1 MAVQRIIFELVLT
14 VNVVTQKTMT
24 MTIIEII
31 NSVVAGGLLG
41 ALGQGIRTAVGLKK
55 FNEDNQAKVAE
66 NKPVEQFSVSR
77 MVISIFIGFV
87 AGAIGMLVKGS
98 SLAENGNYSTESI
111 ITIITI
117 GYSGADFIE
126 GVFNTYI
133 KKINP
138 GNAQT
143 SSADTSNTAN
153 LSTIEQPAT
162 VPDEANFS
170 NTPAQG

>member
-1 MAVQRIIFELVLT
+1 
-14 VNVVTQKTMT
+14 
-24 MTIIEII
+24 MTITEII
-31 NSVVAGGLLG
+31 NSVLAGGLLG

-55 FNEDNQAKVAE
+55 FNEDNAAKATE
-66 NKPVEQFSVSR
+66 NKPTEEFSISR

-87 AGAIGMLVKGS
+87 AGALGMLVKGS
-98 SLAENGNYSTESI
+98 NLAVKGDYSTESI
-111 ITIITI
+111 ITIIAI

-133 KKINP
+133 KKI
-138 GNAQT
+138 T
-143 SSADTSNTAN
+143 STNTESTTSDISKSTAPSSTEQS
-153 LSTIEQPAT
+153 LS

>member
-1 MAVQRIIFELVLT
+1 
-14 VNVVTQKTMT
+14 

-31 NSVVAGGLLG
+31 NSVLAGGLLG

-55 FNEDNQAKVAE
+55 FNEDNQAKIAE
-66 NKPVEQFSVSR
+66 NKPVEQFSTSR
-77 MVISIFIGFV
+77 LVISIFIGFV

-98 SLAENGNYSTESI
+98 SLSVKGDYSTESI
-111 ITIITI
+111 ITIIAI

-138 GNAQT
+138 VDVQN
-143 SSADTSNTAN
+143 SSANAPNPVSPLIT
-153 LSTIEQPAT
+153 EQPVT

-170 NTPAQG
+170 NAPAQG

>member
-1 MAVQRIIFELVLT
+1 
-14 VNVVTQKTMT
+14 

-31 NSVVAGGLLG
+31 NSVLAGGLLG

-55 FNEDNQAKVAE
+55 FNEDNISKATQ
-66 NKPVEQFSVSR
+66 NKPTEEFSISR

-87 AGAIGMLVKGS
+87 AGALGMLVKGS
-98 SLAENGNYSTESI
+98 NLTDSNLAVKGDYSKESI
-111 ITIITI
+111 ITIIAI

-133 KKINP
+133 KKITP
-138 GNAQT
+138 T
-143 SSADTSNTAN
+143 ITESTTSNT
-153 LSTIEQPAT
+153 LKSTAPSSTDQPLK

-170 NTPAQG
+170 NAPAQG

>member
-1 MAVQRIIFELVLT
+1 
-14 VNVVTQKTMT
+14 
-24 MTIIEII
+24 MTITEII
-31 NSVVAGGLLG
+31 NSVLAGGLLG

-55 FNEDNQAKVAE
+55 FNEENTAKAAE
-66 NKPVEQFSVSR
+66 NKPPEAFSISR

-98 SLAENGNYSTESI
+98 GLAVKGDYSTESI

-133 KKINP
+133 KKVTP
-138 GNAQT
+138 AGAENA
-143 SSADTSNTAN
+143 SADMTRTADTLFN
-153 LSTIEQPAT
+153 EQPLN

-170 NTPAQG
+170 NQPAQG

>member
-1 MAVQRIIFELVLT
+1 
-14 VNVVTQKTMT
+14 

-31 NSVVAGGLLG
+31 NSVLAGGLLG
-41 ALGQGIRTAVGLKK
+41 SLGQGVRTAVGLKK
-55 FNEDNQAKVAE
+55 FNEDNQAKAAE
-66 NKPVEQFSVSR
+66 NKPVEQFSISR
-77 MVISIFIGFV
+77 LVISIFIGFV
-87 AGAIGMLVKGS
+87 AGAIGMLVKGT
-98 SLAENGNYSTESI
+98 SLAVNGDYSTESI
-111 ITIITI
+111 ITIIAI

-138 GNAQT
+138 VDVPI
-143 SSADTSNTAN
+143 SSTDIS
-153 LSTIEQPAT
+153 STDPPPAIEQPVT